1 MIRAARAAGACERGI
16 SLAIETGLYAGTS
29 ATRTMASWAE
39 SEQGAAPELD
49 TEFRVEKEKI
59 TALILA
65 GASLAANSTEL
76 LGRYV
81 GEAEAV
87 DWSRG
92 QIDAAL
98 VAAHT
103 VSRTAATKIE
113 ATANRMGFSLLGQAS
128 DCCSRAEETEAVEPP
143 VGGGCGCA
151 KDAGCT

>member
-103 VSRTAATKIE
+103 VSRTAA
-113 ATANRMGFSLLGQAS
+113 NRMGFSLLGQAS